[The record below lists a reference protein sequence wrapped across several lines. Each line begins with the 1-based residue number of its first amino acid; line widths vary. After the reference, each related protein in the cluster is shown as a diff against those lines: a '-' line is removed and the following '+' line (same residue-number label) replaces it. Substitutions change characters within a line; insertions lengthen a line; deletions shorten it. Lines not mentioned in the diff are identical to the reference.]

1 MGDILA
7 HESELLGLVKE
18 YLDFAEFED
27 TLKTFSKECKI
38 KGKPLCKTVGGS
50 FRDSKSLTIQ
60 KDLVTAFDNGD
71 QKVFFNLWEEH
82 IPSSVRDGDSFAQK
96 LEFYLHIHFA
106 IYLLKYSVGRPD
118 KEELDEKISYFKTY
132 LETKGAALS
141 QTTEFL
147 PFYALPFV
155 PNPMVHPSFKELFQ
169 DSWTPELKMKLEKF
183 LALIFKA
190 SNTPKLLTIY
200 KENGQSNKEM
210 LQQLHQQLVEAERR
224 SMTYLKRYN
233 KIQADYHN
241 LIGVTAELV
250 DSLEATVSGKMAST
264 MLRASLAPVK
274 LKDVPLLPSLDYE
287 KLKKDL
293 ILGSDRL
300 KAFLLQALRWR
311 LTTSHPGEQ
320 RETVLQA
327 YISNDL
333 LDCYSHNQ
341 RSVLQLLHSKS
352 DVVRQYMARLINAF
366 ASLAEGRLY
375 LAQNTKVLRMLEG
388 RLKEEDKDIIT
399 RENVLGA
406 LQKFSLRR
414 PLQTA
419 MIQDG
424 LIFWLVDVLKDPDC
438 LSDYTLEYSVA
449 LLMNLCLRS
458 TGKNMCAK
466 VAGLVL
472 KVLSDLLGHEN
483 HEIQPYVNGALYSIL
498 SVPSIREEARAMGM
512 EDILRCFIKEGNA
525 EMIRQIEFI
534 IKQLN
539 SEELPDG
546 VLESDDD
553 EDEDDEEDHD
563 IMEADLDK
571 DELIQ
576 PQLGELSGEKLLTT
590 EYLGIMTNTGKMRRK
605 GLANVQWSGDEPLQR
620 PVTPGGHRNGY
631 PVLEDQHTPPQTAQ
645 HTRNGHPQAL
655 PNAHEA
661 VYREGKPSTPESR
674 VSSSSAIIAKPGEW
688 LPRGHQEEPRPA
700 PTGTPRQPREAP
712 QDPGNRETT
721 RECAS
726 AFICKPRAPCT
737 PEMLDWNPPKANAS
751 VLAPLFSSCG
761 PQQASR
767 PDSTASSTR
776 GLPSK
781 SAWAPLAWEPGHP
794 PTWREGHF
802 AAIFGPVLLCVPGQ
816 ARRAEGLLPFPTQ
829 PGSSRWLPFLQGPVL
844 PESSFRLNSLWP
856 Q

>member
-38 KGKPLCKTVGGS
+38 KGKPLCKTAGGS
-50 FRDSKSLTIQ
+50 LRDSKSLIIQ
-60 KDLVTAFDNGD
+60 KDLVAAFDSGD
-71 QKVFFNLWEEH
+71 QKMFFSLWEEH
-82 IPSSVRDGDSFAQK
+82 IPSSIRDGDSLAQK

-106 IYLLKYSVGRPD
+106 IYLLKHSVGRPD
-118 KEELDEKISYFKTY
+118 REELEERISYFKTY

-141 QTTEFL
+141 QTMEFL

-169 DSWTPELKMKLEKF
+169 DSWTPELKLKLEKF

-190 SNTPKLLTIY
+190 SNTPKLLTMY

-250 DSLEATVSGKMAST
+250 DSLEATVSGKMITPEYLQSVCIRLFSNQMRQSLAHSVDFTRPGTAST
-264 MLRASLAPVK
+264 MLRASLAPVR

-293 ILGSDRL
+293 IWGSDRL

-333 LDCYSHNQ
+333 LDCHSHSQ

-352 DVVRQYMARLINAF
+352 EVVRQYTARLVNAF

-375 LAQNTKVLRMLEG
+375 LAQNTTVLRMLEG
-388 RLKEEDKDIIT
+388 RLKEEDKDVIT

-424 LIFWLVDVLKDPDC
+424 LIFWLIDILKEPDC

-458 TGKNMCAK
+458 AGKNMCAK

-498 SVPSIREEARAMGM
+498 SIPSIREEARAMGM

-563 IMEADLDK
+563 TMEADLDK

-590 EYLGIMTNTGKMRRK
+590 EYLGIMTNTGKVRRK
-605 GLANVQWSGDEPLQR
+605 GLASVQWSVDEPLRR

-631 PVLEDQHTPPQTAQ
+631 PVWEDHLASRQTAR
-645 HTRNGHPQAL
+645 HAGSGCPQAL
-655 PNAHEA
+655 RGPRRAVGGEGEPGAPEA
-661 VYREGKPSTPESR
+661 CAA
-674 VSSSSAIIAKPGEW
+674 SASAFDAKPGEW
-688 LPRGHQEEPRPA
+688 LPAGRQEEPRLP
-700 PTGTPRQPREAP
+700 PTGAPSQPREVP
-712 QDPGNRETT
+712 QDPGSGEAT
-721 RECAS
+721 RELTS
-726 AFICKPRAPCT
+726 AFTCKPRTPQT
-737 PEMLDWNPPKANAS
+737 PEILDRNPPKAKLSA
-751 VLAPLFSSCG
+751 LAPQFSSCG

-767 PDSTASSTR
+767 PSSMASSTR
-776 GLPSK
+776 GLHTSPIDTPPS
-781 SAWAPLAWEPGHP
+781 P
-794 PTWREGHF
+794 
-802 AAIFGPVLLCVPGQ
+802 Q
-816 ARRAEGLLPFPTQ
+816 AGLDLSK
-829 PGSSRWLPFLQGPVL
+829 GLY
-844 PESSFRLNSLWP
+844 
-856 Q
+856 